1 MADLQR
7 LLLTDKSH
15 ERVTEPSR
23 GAWARAEM
31 AEDSSELTDS
41 INATWIVQTQVQS
54 IVHITQRGGPPMQVY
69 VCTLL
74 GGGGGGGGGESLF
87 VLRAAHLIEPC
98 MHAHTGNLIFHSQVV
113 HKHHS

>member
-41 INATWIVQTQVQS
+41 INATRIVQTQVQS

-69 VCTLL
+69 VCT
-74 GGGGGGGGGESLF
+74 GGESLF